1 MRVLIWS
8 PLINLGGGKRLLERL
23 APAIAEHPDIEQV
36 GVAAPVGSVKPT
48 VFNGK
53 LTLHPLTNAQ
63 ASGWLA
69 KDTWQAA
76 TNPIR
81 AVRAQIRHT
90 AFRLLHSG
98 LMDRLEDGFDIVY
111 AFWPHTVPFYR
122 FSRPLVCTFQDTTL
136 LEYPEILGGPATQLE
151 WDRSRHWLNGCART
165 VVSSANTARC
175 LEALFGL
182 SAEQF
187 PVIPHNIL
195 LDATVEP
202 APPPSDLPGR
212 YLLYPANINAHKN
225 HEILLTAFSRIQKK
239 YDTAL
244 VLVGEGLEALSL
256 SHRLQDN
263 RYWRQDRLMGLARR
277 LGLVPG
283 RDLFAPGYVTDAQLK
298 GLVGQAQALV
308 MPSLSEGGGSYP
320 VEEAMIAGIPVL
332 CSDIPVMREHV
343 GSRQV
348 IWFDPYSVDS
358 LVTAVETLFDHYD
371 HYRDLA
377 EQNRTAVR
385 PTWDQI
391 GASYV
396 DVFREVLSD
405 KR

>member
-1 MRVLIWS
+1 M
-8 PLINLGGGKRLLERL
+8 NLGGGKRLLERL
-23 APAIAEHPDIEQV
+23 APAIAQQPAIEQV
-36 GVAAPVGSVKPT
+36 RVVAPRGSVNPAILSS
-48 VFNGK
+48 K
-53 LTLHPLTNAQ
+53 LILQPLTPSQ
-63 ASGWLA
+63 TSGWLA
-69 KDTWQAA
+69 KDTWRAA

-81 AVRAQIRHT
+81 AARAQIRHT
-90 AFRLLHSG
+90 SFRLLHSG
-98 LMDRLEDGFDIVY
+98 LMDRLAAGFDIVY
-111 AFWPHTVPFYR
+111 AFWPHTVPFCR
-122 FSRPLVCTFQDTTL
+122 FPRPVVGTFQDTTL

-151 WDRSRHWLNGCART
+151 WDRSRDWLTGCART
-165 VVSSANTARC
+165 VVSSANTARR
-175 LEALFGL
+175 LEALFGDP
-182 SAEQF
+182 AEQF
-187 PVIPHNIL
+187 PIIPHNIL
-195 LDATVEP
+195 LDANVEP
-202 APPPSDLPGR
+202 APPPADLPGR

-225 HEILLTAFSRIQKK
+225 HETLLTAFSRIQKK

-277 LGLVPG
+277 LELESGH
-283 RDLFAPGYVTDAQLK
+283 DLFAPGYVTDAQLK

-320 VEEAMIAGIPVL
+320 VEEALMAGVPVL

-358 LVTAVETLFDHYD
+358 LSSAIETLFDRYD

-377 EQNRTAVR
+377 RQNMSAVR

-396 DVFREVLSD
+396 EVFRAVLSE

>member
-1 MRVLIWS
+1 
-8 PLINLGGGKRLLERL
+8 
-23 APAIAEHPDIEQV
+23 
-36 GVAAPVGSVKPT
+36 
-48 VFNGK
+48 
-53 LTLHPLTNAQ
+53 
-63 ASGWLA
+63 
-69 KDTWQAA
+69 
-76 TNPIR
+76 
-81 AVRAQIRHT
+81 
-90 AFRLLHSG
+90 
-98 LMDRLEDGFDIVY
+98 MDRLAVGFDIVY

-122 FSRPLVCTFQDTTL
+122 FPKPIVCTFQDTTL

-151 WDRSRHWLNGCART
+151 WDRARDWLTGCART
-165 VVSSANTARC
+165 IVSSANTARR
-175 LEALFGL
+175 LEALFGCP
-182 SAEQF
+182 AEKF
-187 PVIPHNIL
+187 PIIQHNIL
-195 LDATVEP
+195 LDANVEP
-202 APPPSDLPGR
+202 APPPSDLPSR

-225 HEILLTAFSRIQKK
+225 HETLLTAFARIRKK

-244 VLVGEGLEALSL
+244 VLVGEGLEALGR

-277 LGLVPG
+277 LELEPG
-283 RDLFAPGYVTDAQLK
+283 HHLFAPGYVTDAQLK

-320 VEEAMIAGIPVL
+320 VEEALMAGVPVL

-358 LVTAVETLFDHYD
+358 LVSAIETLFDHYD
-371 HYRDLA
+371 QYHELA
-377 EQNRTAVR
+377 RHNISAVR

-396 DVFREVLSD
+396 GVFRAVLSE